1 MVCNEVIKN
10 SFVIV
15 IANAD
20 HSFTGNKYVHFS
32 NINIRCRKIENIIM
46 WDARDHNGD
55 STPDSSSAGKWIQIG
70 DLVFSFK
77 F

>member
-20 HSFTGNKYVHFS
+20 HSFTGNKYVHVV
-32 NINIRCRKIENIIM
+32 
-46 WDARDHNGD
+46 H
-55 STPDSSSAGKWIQIG
+55 
-70 DLVFSFK
+70 VF
-77 F
+77 